1 MAKFNLKE
9 PQTLTL
15 SLLSILPSRNQDILK
30 RRYGLINNQS
40 QTLDSI
46 GQSYKVTRERIRQIT
61 EASLKTIKNSS
72 KIEEIKSFWSQ
83 VKIILERIGS
93 IEEENDLLI
102 YIQKE
107 LELEKSTLSAIKF
120 LLLLNPDFV
129 LEDENKEIFPYWHL
143 KEVEKTKIQTNVK
156 KIEEFFKKQ
165 NKVYTLKEI
174 LTWAKKNLSSEINEK
189 AIATYF
195 KITKS
200 IGKNPFGEYGL
211 KNWSKIEPS
220 GARDRA
226 YLLMSHQKQ
235 PLHFSEIAKDLN
247 ENKEIAEAIKIESPL
262 VLSRSWFKKVEVQT
276 VHNELIKDSRFVLIG
291 RGIYALK
298 DWGYKPGKVADVIK
312 DVLKEANKPLTQ
324 EEIVKEVQK
333 KRFAKT
339 NTIILNLHN
348 KKLFKKLENK
358 RYTLVGPYKI
368 LEV

>member
-1 MAKFNLKE
+1 MAKLNLKE
-9 PQTLTL
+9 PQTLAL

-30 RRYGLINNQS
+30 RRYGLINDQF
-40 QTLDSI
+40 QTLDLI
-46 GQSYKVTRERIRQIT
+46 GQSYKVTRERIRQIV

-72 KIEEIKSFWSQ
+72 KIEEIKPFWSQ
-83 VKIILERIGS
+83 AKIILERIGS

-102 YIQKE
+102 FIKNE
-107 LELEKSTLSAIKF
+107 LELEKSTLNAIKF
-120 LLLLNPDFV
+120 LLLLNPEFI
-129 LEDENKEIFPYWHL
+129 LENEDEKIVPYWHL
-143 KEVEKTKIQTNVK
+143 KDIEKTKIQANIK

-165 NKVYTLKEI
+165 NMVCTLKAM
-174 LTWAKKNLSSEINEK
+174 LDWAKKNLSSEINER
-189 AIATYF
+189 AIEIYL

-211 KNWSKIEPS
+211 KDWSKIEPS

-235 PLHFSEIAKDLN
+235 PLHFSEIAKSLN
-247 ENKEIAEAIKIESPL
+247 ENQKIIESPL

-312 DVLKEANKPLTQ
+312 DVLKEANKSLTQ
-324 EEIVKEVQK
+324 DEIVKEVQK